1 MFANSHFPPLNPK
14 SSAAPASSLALSGA
28 PVATMVAPADPADSG
43 GLGSGDAKR
52 RAENE
57 RSADALF
64 ESRSLDEIREVRAR
78 AARDA
83 EAKDE
88 ELRQRVGS
96 SYRDAIATADCVLEM
111 ETTAARA
118 TTTLDEAVRVLTALP
133 DAVKTIERGA
143 AEAVEKQIDLVKPS
157 SSSLTD
163 DDALYAAG
171 TRVKFLVDTPE
182 KIWGS
187 LEARDRVSA
196 ARRFL
201 AARDVLSVLD
211 GEDHVVR
218 AFPLVKQQA
227 PLLESFRAQISR
239 AARSGLADVTT
250 SRLNNT
256 ETNFVS
262 DVADALAALVAAEN
276 LGANEALRVFLQ
288 TRRAWVRAAL
298 RSATL
303 SSCDGKSGK
312 MARKRA
318 KRKGKGADAERDAKA
333 RQGSVARALA
343 AACREARRVPGAL
356 VACFGG
362 ADFFA
367 LEKRRGDAFAD
378 DELENDESED
388 DFATLARWGAPAFA
402 SETKARRDG
411 EQKGT
416 AERAEDA
423 AAFARRR
430 ARRPLL
436 LAAVEALDGPTDG
449 AETSAPATATSPTDE
464 SGKPPTD
471 EKALRKRDGEDDGE
485 GGGEK
490 EEASPSRDFSAE
502 KNAAASSS
510 AETFRGIADPREET
524 ALRAARA
531 KRRLQT
537 LGAVPM
543 RLDALSQA
551 YREWL
556 AGVAEDVAASGVFGG
571 IESLK
576 ELADVE
582 RRVEA
587 AESKALL
594 SSGSS
599 LGRFG
604 VGELDAAGVEDAD
617 SARAD
622 ADRDPDGYG
631 PGGSGRAARLSFA
644 CERARLAL
652 LGAGTKEGALASP
665 ASPWASLVE
674 APHAARAR
682 ELLSG
687 AFQFASLR
695 AATEALLA
703 ATRAPPRRASP
714 LAPSPEG
721 RTLWT
726 EGFRAR
732 ADEDDDGEAKR
743 ALSRET
749 RASREAREARSA
761 PAPPTRR
768 AAETLAKALASDLAR
783 TRRDVVAFASANG
796 NRDGTLADAVRGRR
810 SETMS
815 SERARAAKKRVE
827 TRLARLESFAH
838 AECAAGVKSYA
849 AFLEAKLDALSNAL
863 EAERENRAVET
874 PTPESAAAAE
884 RVLLIALAASVAS
897 EELSEE
903 LSSFLGP
910 ASSWDRAEEE
920 ADGGGAGTLSGTLSR
935 ARARRR
941 AAARGAVPGGA
952 LASTTAAL
960 RAVADRGFRRWADRA
975 ARSIRIELERALL
988 ADASLVSE
996 ERREDWEEEPEAAAA
1011 EIAARLPALAS
1022 PYAFAAAHAAC
1033 AEALRCGGHALPPAA
1048 ARALAAAAVRE
1059 ALAAYRARLDGSLRE
1074 SVKSVSEKGAL
1085 QALFDVKF
1093 LYETFHE
1100 DPSGASRQDSSR
1112 GEEDADAALARANAL
1127 ALRGV
1132 VAAASAALDPIDWAT
1147 YEAPL
1152 WRAVARAR
1160 ARTTTVLGL
1169 ANGSGGVG
1177 TLNEALSKRDAATF
1191 TGAGTAPPPP
1201 PRFSYLPVG
1210 APAARF
1216 RTRGSFETKYGR
1228 AGSVFSLDGDRRNGA
1243 GATLVDWSA
1252 AGFDAFGETEG
1263 PDSLS
1268 RDGNAGGNFFGKLAG
1283 VSGLGFIRAL

>member
-1 MFANSHFPPLNPK
+1 MNPK

-276 LGANEALRVFLQ
+276 LGADEALRVFLQ

-378 DELENDESED
+378 DELQDDESED
-388 DFATLARWGAPAFA
+388 DFATLARWGAPASA

-449 AETSAPATATSPTDE
+449 AETSAAATRAPSATDE

-471 EKALRKRDGEDDGE
+471 EKKGALRKRDAEENASE

-490 EEASPSRDFSAE
+490 EGSASPSRDFSAE

-510 AETFRGIADPREET
+510 AETFRGIADPRLET
-524 ALRAARA
+524 ALRYARA

-537 LGAVPM
+537 IGAVPM
-543 RLDALSQA
+543 RQNALAQA

-556 AGVAEDVAASGVFGG
+556 KGVAEDVAASGVFGG
-571 IESLK
+571 VESLK

-582 RRVEA
+582 FRVLA

-594 SSGSS
+594 FSEFSSS
-599 LGRFG
+599 GRFG
-604 VGELDAAGVEDAD
+604 VGELDNVGVEDAD

-631 PGGSGRAARLSFA
+631 PGGSGRAARLSLA

-796 NRDGTLADAVRGRR
+796 NRDGTLVSSAVRGRR
-810 SETMS
+810 SETLS
-815 SERARAAKKRVE
+815 SERARAAKKRLE
-827 TRLARLESFAH
+827 TRLARLEAFAH

-863 EAERENRAVET
+863 DAEEKNRAVET
-874 PTPESAAAAE
+874 PTPESAAAE

-920 ADGGGAGTLSGTLSR
+920 ADGGVVGTLSGTLSR

-1048 ARALAAAAVRE
+1048 ARALAAAAARE

-1112 GEEDADAALARANAL
+1112 GEEDAEAASARANAL

-1216 RTRGSFETKYGR
+1216 RTRGSLETKYGR

>member
-1 MFANSHFPPLNPK
+1 
-14 SSAAPASSLALSGA
+14 
-28 PVATMVAPADPADSG
+28 MVAPADPAAAG

-133 DAVKTIERGA
+133 DAVASIERGA
-143 AEAVEKQIDLVKPS
+143 AEAVETQTSPS
-157 SSSLTD
+157 RD
-163 DDALYAAG
+163 EDALYAAG

-201 AARDVLSVLD
+201 AARDVLSVLEKSPD
-211 GEDHVVR
+211 VR

-239 AARSGLADVTT
+239 AARSGLADV
-250 SRLNNT
+250 LNN
-256 ETNFVS
+256 FAL

-276 LGANEALRVFLQ
+276 LAADKALRVFLQ

-303 SSCDGKSGK
+303 PRDGESGK
-312 MARKRA
+312 QRKRSFA
-318 KRKGKGADAERDAKA
+318 KRTTASDAASRD
-333 RQGSVARALA
+333 VARALA
-343 AACREARRVPGAL
+343 AACREARRVAGAL

-362 ADFFA
+362 ADA
-367 LEKRRGDAFAD
+367 LDGGRLPGRREERRRGDAFAD
-378 DELENDESED
+378 DLADDSADDELEDDELED
-388 DFATLARWGAPAFA
+388 DFATLARWGAPTSA
-402 SETKARRDG
+402 SEGRRRDG
-411 EQKGT
+411 EKKGT
-416 AERAEDA
+416 AERAGDDA
-423 AAFARRR
+423 ASARRR

-436 LAAVEALDGPTDG
+436 LAAVEALDGPRDG
-449 AETSAPATATSPTDE
+449 AETSAPATATSPTAADE
-464 SGKPPTD
+464 SETPRD
-471 EKALRKRDGEDDGE
+471 EKALLADGE
-485 GGGEK
+485 EK
-490 EEASPSRDFSAE
+490 EEASRDAA
-502 KNAAASSS
+502 KNASSS

-531 KRRLQT
+531 ARRAQT

-543 RLDALSQA
+543 RLDALAAA

-571 IESLK
+571 VASLK

-594 SSGSS
+594 FSVSSSSRERFFLGTGS
-599 LGRFG
+599 
-604 VGELDAAGVEDAD
+604 DAAGGAD
-617 SARAD
+617 DGARAD

-631 PGGSGRAARLSFA
+631 PSGRAARLSFA

-652 LGAGTKEGALASP
+652 LGAGTHTREGALASH
-665 ASPWASLVE
+665 ASPWASLAE

-682 ELLSG
+682 QLLSS
-687 AFQFASLR
+687 AFELASLR

-732 ADEDDDGEAKR
+732 ADEDKDGEAKR
-743 ALSRET
+743 SVSRKKET

-796 NRDGTLADAVRGRR
+796 NRDGALADFLAVRGRR
-810 SETMS
+810 SETLS
-815 SERARAAKKRVE
+815 SERLSRAAKKRVE

-849 AFLEAKLDALSNAL
+849 AFLEAQLDALSNAL
-863 EAERENRAVET
+863 EAERVEPPRET

-884 RVLLIALAASVAS
+884 RVLLIALAAHVAS

-910 ASSWDRAEEE
+910 ASEWDRAEEE

-941 AAARGAVPGGA
+941 AAARRAVPGGA

-975 ARSIRIELERALL
+975 ARSIRLDLERALL

-996 ERREDWEEEPEAAAA
+996 ERREDWEEEPAAAAA

-1048 ARALAAAAVRE
+1048 ARALAAAAARE

-1074 SVKSVSEKGAL
+1074 SVEGVSEKGAL
-1085 QALFDVKF
+1085 QALFDARF

-1100 DPSGASRQDSSR
+1100 DPGALRRESR
-1112 GEEDADAALARANAL
+1112 GEEDADADAARANAF
-1127 ALRGV
+1127 ALRDV

-1160 ARTTTVLGL
+1160 ARSATVLGL
-1169 ANGSGGVG
+1169 ANASGGFG
-1177 TLNEALSKRDAATF
+1177 TLNDALSKRNAATF
-1191 TGAGTAPPPP
+1191 AGAGTATAPP

-1216 RTRGSFETKYGR
+1216 RTRGSSPPLALGGARGR
-1228 AGSVFSLDGDRRNGA
+1228 AGFDFSRKDGDRTRGA
-1243 GATLVDWSA
+1243 GASLVDWSA

-1263 PDSLS
+1263 PDALS

>member
-1 MFANSHFPPLNPK
+1 MNPK

-250 SRLNNT
+250 SRSNTT

-276 LGANEALRVFLQ
+276 LGATEALRVFLQ

-312 MARKRA
+312 IARKRA

-388 DFATLARWGAPAFA
+388 DFATLARWGAPASA

-449 AETSAPATATSPTDE
+449 AETSAAATRAPSPTDE

-471 EKALRKRDGEDDGE
+471 EKALRKRDGEENASE

-490 EEASPSRDFSAE
+490 EGSASPSRDFSAE

-524 ALRAARA
+524 ALRYARA

-537 LGAVPM
+537 IGAVPM
-543 RLDALSQA
+543 RQNALAQA

-556 AGVAEDVAASGVFGG
+556 KGVAEDVAASGVFGG

-582 RRVEA
+582 RRVLA

-594 SSGSS
+594 FSEFSSS
-599 LGRFG
+599 GRFG
-604 VGELDAAGVEDAD
+604 VGELAAAGVEDAD

-631 PGGSGRAARLSFA
+631 PGGSGRAARLSLA
-644 CERARLAL
+644 CERARLLL

-665 ASPWASLVE
+665 APPWASLVE

-743 ALSRET
+743 AVSRET

-810 SETMS
+810 SELMS
-815 SERARAAKKRVE
+815 SERARAVKKRLE

-863 EAERENRAVET
+863 DAEEKNRAVET
-874 PTPESAAAAE
+874 PTPESAAAE

-920 ADGGGAGTLSGTLSR
+920 ADGGVVGTLSGTLSR

-1048 ARALAAAAVRE
+1048 ARALAAAAARE

-1112 GEEDADAALARANAL
+1112 GEEDAEAALARANAL

-1216 RTRGSFETKYGR
+1216 RTRGSLETKYGR

>member
-1 MFANSHFPPLNPK
+1 MNPK

-276 LGANEALRVFLQ
+276 LGADEALRVFLQ

-378 DELENDESED
+378 DELEDDELED
-388 DFATLARWGAPAFA
+388 DFATLARWGAPASA

-411 EQKGT
+411 EQKET
-416 AERAEDA
+416 AERLEDA

-430 ARRPLL
+430 ARRPLF

-449 AETSAPATATSPTDE
+449 AETSARATRATSPTDE
-464 SGKPPTD
+464 SEKPPTD
-471 EKALRKRDGEDDGE
+471 EKKGALLADREEDASE

-490 EEASPSRDFSAE
+490 EGSASRDFSAE

-582 RRVEA
+582 RRVLA

-594 SSGSS
+594 FSGSS

-604 VGELDAAGVEDAD
+604 VGELDGAGGEDAD

-631 PGGSGRAARLSFA
+631 PGGSGRAARLSLA

-743 ALSRET
+743 AVSRET

-810 SETMS
+810 SETLS
-815 SERARAAKKRVE
+815 SERARALKKRLE

-863 EAERENRAVET
+863 DAERENRAVET
-874 PTPESAAAAE
+874 PTPESAAAE

-960 RAVADRGFRRWADRA
+960 RAVANRGFRRWADRA

-1048 ARALAAAAVRE
+1048 ARALAAAAARE

-1074 SVKSVSEKGAL
+1074 GVKSVSEKGAL

-1112 GEEDADAALARANAL
+1112 GEEDAEAALARANAL